1 MSLVRGH
8 KEAVVTTS
16 ARSTI
21 PDIMAME
28 RTAAAVTSAS
38 SSLCAEEW
46 DFVEGGVSA
55 AGDVVVMVLAVG

>member
-1 MSLVRGH
+1 
-8 KEAVVTTS
+8 VTTS